1 MSVDQAAETSASER
15 LVWDTPVSVDGI
27 DAMTLPFAGPETG
40 PRALWD
46 MVDAVAEAYQVP
58 RDLPFFLILSI
69 LSTCTGGRR
78 VARIRPNWT
87 EQVSIYSVT
96 ALPPGTRKSPVFKA
110 VTGPLHEVQAEL
122 RQQIAPQRDQ
132 NLAHR
137 DVWTAKVEKL
147 KKAGDTSMS
156 ALADLDGA
164 LMEVNSI
171 TVPAL
176 PKLVG
181 DDVTPEHLGHTM
193 AEQEGRFALFSSEGG
208 IFTTLGG
215 RYSNGVPN
223 LDLVLKAWSG
233 DHWDSGRVTRG
244 DLTIENP
251 FLSIG
256 LTVQPEILE
265 GLAEVKA
272 LRHSGFLGRF
282 FYALPRSL
290 VGIRKPDGTAIPE
303 HVRDAYRDAV
313 WALGH
318 IVWPSPEAELPLT
331 EEAVQLLDDFHEGH
345 EPRLHPDFGDLA
357 EMADWAAKLPGQLV
371 RVATLLALFDQPHV
385 DRIDATWVR
394 QAINLAPYFI
404 SQASAAFRLMAGNT
418 SRTARPRIVL
428 TWIRRKH
435 LTEFTV
441 RDVRRGLGG
450 QEWAKDVEEIRA
462 ALDELEDLGWVQML
476 PQPDTGSR
484 AGRKPSERYA
494 VNPAAHRPGSVNSVN
509 ESRGAA

>member
-1 MSVDQAAETSASER
+1 MILVRQGADPHGLFECCGAGPADFGFVVVRPAATGVLGLCLLPSIEEE
-15 LVWDTPVSVDGI
+15 LVGLAPGQHTALVGVFPVLGDSGTQPCRQVVDGRLRGRRRRCS
-27 DAMTLPFAGPETG
+27 DGLQQPGQRF
-40 PRALWD
+40 
-46 MVDAVAEAYQVP
+46 AVAVDEFHTD
-58 RDLPFFLILSI
+58 DL
-69 LSTCTGGRR
+69 R
-78 VARIRPNWT
+78 
-87 EQVSIYSVT
+87 
-96 ALPPGTRKSPVFKA
+96 
-110 VTGPLHEVQAEL
+110 
-122 RQQIAPQRDQ
+122 
-132 NLAHR
+132 
-137 DVWTAKVEKL
+137 
-147 KKAGDTSMS
+147 
-156 ALADLDGA
+156 
-164 LMEVNSI
+164 
-171 TVPAL
+171 
-176 PKLVG
+176 G
-181 DDVTPEHLGHTM
+181 DDVAHEHLGHTM

-331 EEAVQLLDDFHEGH
+331 EQAVRLLDDFHEGH
-345 EPRLHPDFGDLA
+345 EPRLHPDLGDLA